1 MGDEFGAQ
9 VEPFRRE
16 LLAHCYRMTG
26 ALSDAEDALQNALV
40 RAWRSFDSFEGRAS
54 LRTWLYKITTNA
66 CLDLLASRKA
76 RTMPELAG
84 RAAPAD
90 VEATGGAD
98 VDPAWLEPLP
108 PPDSQYANR
117 EAVRL
122 AFIVALQVLPPK
134 QRAALILRD
143 VVGLSAEETAATL
156 DTSVAAINSALQRAR
171 AVLDEHPRAK
181 RSPITGK
188 LGDLLGNY
196 LRLWEAGDARGLV
209 ALLREDAILSMPPL
223 PMWAQ
228 GPDAIAHLL
237 ETLVFP
243 RGPSRAIPCVINSA
257 PAFAMYQNGALAAIS
272 VLDIEGDRIV
282 AIQSFLGVDAATYG
296 LPTTLPPDAPHD
308 LIPGALLGGR
318 YRLEY
323 VLGSGGMGQVWL
335 AHDTQLER
343 NVALKVLRS
352 EAAGHADMRA
362 RLLRE
367 ARAMARIRDPHVLAI
382 HDVTQLAGH
391 DVLVM
396 ELIDGEDMARW
407 SRRGQDDAAL
417 RAAIVAAGRGLAAV
431 HRAGLVHRDF
441 KPANVLVAADGRIV
455 LGDFGLSRVT
465 TGSPGPSA
473 RGSQPMVASFDPEQT
488 AVEAPRA
495 RRETRD
501 GLGVASRPPATGD
514 DLTLTRPG
522 TVMGTPAY
530 MAPEVLRGEEAD
542 ARTDQFAFC
551 VSAWQLLAG
560 GLPFSLADLESLARG
575 TDAAPAL
582 GDRLDERTRA
592 ALLRGLARDRD
603 ARHASIDDLLLA
615 LGD

>member
-1 MGDEFGAQ
+1 MGDAFAAQ
-9 VEPFRRE
+9 VQPFRRE

-26 ALSDAEDALQNALV
+26 AVSDAEDALQNALV

-66 CLDLLASRKA
+66 CLDLIASRKA
-76 RTMPELAG
+76 RTMPELVG
-84 RAAPAD
+84 RGAPAD
-90 VEATGGAD
+90 VEATGAD
-98 VDPAWLEPLP
+98 AVDPAWLEPLP

-122 AFIVALQVLPPK
+122 AFIVALQVLPPR

-181 RSPITGK
+181 RTPITGK
-188 LGDLLGNY
+188 VGELLGNY

-228 GPDAIAHLL
+228 GPDAIAQLL

-243 RGPSRAIPCVINSA
+243 RGPSRAVPCVINSA
-257 PAFAMYQNGALAAIS
+257 PAFAMYQNGQLAAIS

-296 LPTTLPPDAPHD
+296 LPTTLPDDAPRE
-308 LIPGALLGGR
+308 LLPGTLLGGR
-318 YRLEY
+318 YHLEH
-323 VLGSGGMGQVWL
+323 VLGTGGMGNVWL

-343 NVALKVLRS
+343 NVALKVLR
-352 EAAGHADMRA
+352 ADVADQADMRE

-367 ARAMARIRDPHVLAI
+367 ARAMARVRDPHVLAI

-407 SRRGQDDAAL
+407 ARRGQDPGALFDAVL
-417 RAAIVAAGRGLAAV
+417 AAGRGLAAV

-441 KPANVLVAADGRIV
+441 KPANVLIATDGRIV
-455 LGDFGLSRVT
+455 VGDFGLSRAT
-465 TGSPGPSA
+465 TRAPGPIA
-473 RGSQPMVASFDPEQT
+473 RGSQPVLPSFDPDQT

-495 RRETRD
+495 RRDQVEGSTLEPRSFAE
-501 GLGVASRPPATGD
+501 ASDRA
-514 DLTLTRPG
+514 LTRPG

-542 ARTDQFAFC
+542 ARADQFAFC
-551 VSAWQLLAG
+551 VTAWQLLAG
-560 GLPFSLADLESLARG
+560 GLPFSPTDLEALARG
-575 TDAAPAL
+575 EDVEPAL
-582 GDRLDERTRA
+582 AERLDDRRRE
-592 ALLRGLARDRD
+592 ALVRGFARDRD
-603 ARHASIDDLLLA
+603 ERHASIDDVLDALA
-615 LGD
+615 